1 MNLESTRTP
10 NLNRL
15 GAVYGLLWG
24 AVALAIL
31 KLIGSSGEEVARQT
45 GWYLLGSI
53 PTGILVTHLLA
64 GRLGKTKAWKV
75 WTYGPAAL
83 LLGTLI
89 FAACMLVVF
98 AGYEFCRDL
107 TLGER
112 GVLESLQGLRFRD
125 SLIMFWWYPFYGFA
139 AILPIFLAVGN
150 CWDLRRR
157 MMPAS
162 SCPQP

>member
-1 MNLESTRTP
+1 MENARSP

-24 AVALAIL
+24 VVALAVL
-31 KLIGSSGEEVARQT
+31 KSLGGDFFRMT

-53 PTGILVTHLLA
+53 PTGILVTRLLA

-75 WTYGPAAL
+75 WTFGPAAL

-107 TLGER
+107 ILGQR
-112 GVLESLQGLRFRD
+112 GVLESLQGLRFHD
-125 SLIMFWWYPFYGFA
+125 SLIMFWWYPLYGFA
-139 AILPIFLAVGN
+139 TIVPVFLAVGN

-157 MMPAS
+157 MIPVTA
-162 SCPQP
+162 QG

>member
-1 MNLESTRTP
+1 MENTRSP

-24 AVALAIL
+24 GVALAIL
-31 KLIGSSGEEVARQT
+31 KGIGFSGDQFLQMS

-53 PTGILVTHLLA
+53 PTGILVTRLLA

-75 WTYGPAAL
+75 WTYGPLAL

-98 AGYEFCRDL
+98 AGVEFTRDW
-107 TLGER
+107 R
-112 GVLESLQGLRFRD
+112 GVLESLRGLRFHD
-125 SLIMFWWYPFYGFA
+125 SLILFFWFPFFGFVT
-139 AILPIFLAVGN
+139 IFPIFLAVGN

-157 MMPAS
+157 MMRAS
-162 SCPQP
+162 VQG

>member
-1 MNLESTRTP
+1 MENTRSP
-10 NLNRL
+10 DLNRL

-24 AVALAIL
+24 VAALTIL
-31 KLIGSSGEEVARQT
+31 KLIGGEYI
-45 GWYLLGSI
+45 GWKSCLYLLGSI
-53 PTGILVTHLLA
+53 PTGILVTRLLA

-98 AGYEFCRDL
+98 AGFEFFRDL
-107 TLGER
+107 ILGQR
-112 GVLESLQGLRFRD
+112 GVLESLQGLRFHD
-125 SLIMFWWYPFYGFA
+125 SLILFFWFPFFGFVT
-139 AILPIFLAVGN
+139 IFPIFLAVGN

-157 MMPAS
+157 MMRAS
-162 SCPQP
+162 SQG

>member
-1 MNLESTRTP
+1 MNHEYTRPP

-24 AVALAIL
+24 GVALVIL
-31 KLIGSSGEEVARQT
+31 KSIGFSGDQFLQMT
-45 GWYLLGSI
+45 GWYLLGSV
-53 PTGILVTHLLA
+53 PTGILMTRLLA

-98 AGYEFCRDL
+98 AGLEFTRSL
-107 TLGER
+107 AWR
-112 GVLESLQGLRFRD
+112 GVIESLQGLRFHD
-125 SLIMFWWYPFYGFA
+125 SLIMFFWYPFYGFVTVV
-139 AILPIFLAVGN
+139 PIFLAVLN

-157 MMPAS
+157 MN
-162 SCPQP
+162 PQVS

>member
-1 MNLESTRTP
+1 MENLRTP

-24 AVALAIL
+24 VVALAVL
-31 KLIGSSGEEVARQT
+31 ESLGGDSFRMT

-53 PTGILVTHLLA
+53 PTGILVTRLLA

-107 TLGER
+107 ILGQR
-112 GVLESLQGLRFRD
+112 GVLESLQGLRFHD
-125 SLIMFWWYPFYGFA
+125 SLILFFWFPFFGFA
-139 AILPIFLAVGN
+139 TIVPIFLAVGN

-157 MMPAS
+157 MIPAS
-162 SCPQP
+162 VQG

>member
-1 MNLESTRTP
+1 MHHKNLGTP

-15 GAVYGLLWG
+15 GTVYGLLWG
-24 AVALAIL
+24 GVALVIL
-31 KLIGSSGEEVARQT
+31 KGIGHSGDYFLQMT

-53 PTGILVTHLLA
+53 PTGILVTRLLA

-89 FAACMLVVF
+89 FAACMLVVS
-98 AGYEFCRDL
+98 AGVNFTRSL
-107 TLGER
+107 AWR
-112 GVLESLQGLRFRD
+112 GVLESLQGLRFHD
-125 SLIMFWWYPFYGFA
+125 SLIMFLWYPFYGFA
-139 AILPIFLAVGN
+139 TIFPIFLAVGN

-157 MMPAS
+157 MLPS
-162 SCPQP
+162 SACPQP

>member
-1 MNLESTRTP
+1 MENTRSP

-24 AVALAIL
+24 GVALAIL
-31 KLIGSSGEEVARQT
+31 KGIGFSGDQFLQMS

-53 PTGILVTHLLA
+53 PTGILVTRLLA

-75 WTYGPAAL
+75 WTYGPLAL

-98 AGYEFCRDL
+98 AGVEFTRDW
-107 TLGER
+107 R
-112 GVLESLQGLRFRD
+112 GVLESLRGLRFHD
-125 SLIMFWWYPFYGFA
+125 SLILFFWFPFFGFVT
-139 AILPIFLAVGN
+139 IFPIFLAVGN

-157 MMPAS
+157 MMRAS
-162 SCPQP
+162 SQG

>member
-1 MNLESTRTP
+1 MENLRTP

-24 AVALAIL
+24 MVALVVL
-31 KLIGSSGEEVARQT
+31 KSLGGDFLRMT

-53 PTGILVTHLLA
+53 PTGILVTRLLA

-89 FAACMLVVF
+89 FAACMLVVV
-98 AGYEFCRDL
+98 AGVEFTRDL
-107 TLGER
+107 TWR
-112 GVLESLQGLRFRD
+112 GVTGALQGLRFHD
-125 SLIMFWWYPFYGFA
+125 SLIWCFWFPFFGFVT
-139 AILPIFLAVGN
+139 IVPIFLAVGN

-157 MMPAS
+157 MMPVTA
-162 SCPQP
+162 QG

>member
-1 MNLESTRTP
+1 MENTRSP

-24 AVALAIL
+24 AVALMIL
-31 KLIGSSGEEVARQT
+31 KGIGFSGDQFLQMT

-53 PTGILVTHLLA
+53 PTGILVTRLLA

-89 FAACMLVVF
+89 FAACMLVVI
-98 AGYEFCRDL
+98 AGVEFTRDW
-107 TLGER
+107 R
-112 GVLESLQGLRFRD
+112 GVLESLQGLRFHD
-125 SLIMFWWYPFYGFA
+125 SLILFFWFPFFGFVT
-139 AILPIFLAVGN
+139 IFPIFLAVGN

-157 MMPAS
+157 MMRAS
-162 SCPQP
+162 SQG

>member
-1 MNLESTRTP
+1 MESTRSP

-24 AVALAIL
+24 GVALAVL
-31 KLIGSSGEEVARQT
+31 KSLGGDFFTRMT

-53 PTGILVTHLLA
+53 PTGILVTRLLA
-64 GRLGKTKAWKV
+64 GRLGRTKAWKV

-98 AGYEFCRDL
+98 AGYEFTQSL
-107 TLGER
+107 AWR
-112 GVLESLQGLRFRD
+112 GVMESFQGLRFHD
-125 SLIMFWWYPFYGFA
+125 SLIMFWWYPFYGFVTVV
-139 AILPIFLAVGN
+139 PIFLAVGN

-157 MMPAS
+157 MIPVTS
-162 SCPQP
+162 QG

>member
-1 MNLESTRTP
+1 MENLRTP

-24 AVALAIL
+24 AVALVIL
-31 KLIGSSGEEVARQT
+31 KAIGFSGDQFLQMT

-53 PTGILVTHLLA
+53 PTGILMTRLLA
-64 GRLGKTKAWKV
+64 GCLSKTKAWKV

-112 GVLESLQGLRFRD
+112 GVIESLQGLRFHD
-125 SLIMFWWYPFYGFA
+125 SLIMFWWYPLYGFA
-139 AILPIFLAVGN
+139 TIVPIFLAVGN

-157 MMPAS
+157 MMPATAS
-162 SCPQP
+162 P

>member
-1 MNLESTRTP
+1 MENTRSP

-24 AVALAIL
+24 GVALVIL
-31 KLIGSSGEEVARQT
+31 KGIGFSGDYFLQMT

-64 GRLGKTKAWKV
+64 GRLRKTKTWKV
-75 WTYGPAAL
+75 WTYGPVAL
-83 LLGTLI
+83 LLGTLT

-98 AGYEFCRDL
+98 AGYELCRDL
-107 TLGER
+107 FLKQR
-112 GVLESLQGLRFRD
+112 GVIESLHGLRFHD
-125 SLIMFWWYPFYGFA
+125 SLIMFFWYPLYGFVT
-139 AILPIFLAVGN
+139 IVPIFLAVLN

-157 MMPAS
+157 MFPS
-162 SCPQP
+162 SACPQS

>member
-1 MNLESTRTP
+1 MENLRTP

-24 AVALAIL
+24 GVALAIL
-31 KLIGSSGEEVARQT
+31 KGIGFSGDQFLQMT

-53 PTGILVTHLLA
+53 PTGILVTRLLA

-75 WTYGPAAL
+75 WTYGPVAL

-89 FAACMLVVF
+89 FASCMLVVV
-98 AGYEFCRDL
+98 AGVEFTRSL
-107 TLGER
+107 AWR
-112 GVLESLQGLRFRD
+112 GVLESLQGLRFHD
-125 SLIMFWWYPFYGFA
+125 SLIMFWWYPLYGFA
-139 AILPIFLAVGN
+139 TIVPIFLAVGN

-157 MMPAS
+157 MIPVTA
-162 SCPQP
+162 QG

>member
-1 MNLESTRTP
+1 MENTRSP

-24 AVALAIL
+24 AVALVIL
-31 KLIGSSGEEVARQT
+31 KGIGFSGDKFLQMA

-53 PTGILVTHLLA
+53 PTGILVTRLLA

-89 FAACMLVVF
+89 FAACMLVVV
-98 AGYEFCRDL
+98 AGVEFTRDL
-107 TLGER
+107 AWR
-112 GVLESLQGLRFRD
+112 GVVESLQGLRFHD
-125 SLIMFWWYPFYGFA
+125 SLIMFWWYPLYGFA
-139 AILPIFLAVGN
+139 TIVPIFLAVGN

-157 MMPAS
+157 MI
-162 SCPQP
+162 

>member
-1 MNLESTRTP
+1 MENTRSP

-15 GAVYGLLWG
+15 GTVYGLLWG
-24 AVALAIL
+24 AVALVIL
-31 KLIGSSGEEVARQT
+31 KGIGFSGDQFLQMT

-53 PTGILVTHLLA
+53 PTGILVTRLLA

-98 AGYEFCRDL
+98 AGFEFFRDL
-107 TLGER
+107 ILGQR
-112 GVLESLQGLRFRD
+112 GVLESLQGLRFHD

-139 AILPIFLAVGN
+139 TIVPIFLAVGN

-157 MMPAS
+157 MIPVTA
-162 SCPQP
+162 QG

>member
-1 MNLESTRTP
+1 MENTRSP

-24 AVALAIL
+24 AVALMIL
-31 KLIGSSGEEVARQT
+31 KGIGFSGDQFLQMT

-53 PTGILVTHLLA
+53 PTGILVTRLLA

-98 AGYEFCRDL
+98 AGYAFYRDL

-125 SLIMFWWYPFYGFA
+125 SLIMFWWYPLYGFA
-139 AILPIFLAVGN
+139 TVVPIFLAVGN

-157 MMPAS
+157 MMRAS
-162 SCPQP
+162 SQG

>member
-1 MNLESTRTP
+1 MENTRSP

-24 AVALAIL
+24 AVALVIL
-31 KLIGSSGEEVARQT
+31 KGIGFSGDQFLQMT

-53 PTGILVTHLLA
+53 PTGILVTRLLA
-64 GRLGKTKAWKV
+64 GRLGRTKAWKV

-98 AGYEFCRDL
+98 AGVEFTRDW
-107 TLGER
+107 R
-112 GVLESLQGLRFRD
+112 GVLESLRGLRFHD
-125 SLIMFWWYPFYGFA
+125 SLILFFWFPFFGFVT
-139 AILPIFLAVGN
+139 IFPIFLAVGN

-157 MMPAS
+157 MIPVTA
-162 SCPQP
+162 QG

>member
-1 MNLESTRTP
+1 MESTRTP

-24 AVALAIL
+24 AVALVIL
-31 KLIGSSGEEVARQT
+31 KGIGFSGDQFLQMT

-53 PTGILVTHLLA
+53 PTGILVTRLLA
-64 GRLGKTKAWKV
+64 GRLGRTKAWKV

-98 AGYEFCRDL
+98 AGVEFTQSL
-107 TLGER
+107 AWR
-112 GVLESLQGLRFRD
+112 GVTGALQGLRFHD
-125 SLIMFWWYPFYGFA
+125 SLIMFWWYPLYGFA
-139 AILPIFLAVGN
+139 TIVPIFLAVGN

-157 MMPAS
+157 MIPVTA
-162 SCPQP
+162 QG

>member
-1 MNLESTRTP
+1 MENTRSP

-15 GAVYGLLWG
+15 GAVYGPLWG
-24 AVALAIL
+24 VAALTIL
-31 KLIGSSGEEVARQT
+31 KLIGGEYI
-45 GWYLLGSI
+45 GWKSCLYLLGSI
-53 PTGILVTHLLA
+53 LTGILVTRLLA

-98 AGYEFCRDL
+98 AGFEFFRDL
-107 TLGER
+107 ILGQR
-112 GVLESLQGLRFRD
+112 GVIESLQGLRFHD
-125 SLIMFWWYPFYGFA
+125 SLIMFWWYPLYGFA
-139 AILPIFLAVGN
+139 TVVPIFLAVGN

-157 MMPAS
+157 MIPATA
-162 SCPQP
+162 QI

>member
-1 MNLESTRTP
+1 MESTRTP

-24 AVALAIL
+24 AVALVIL
-31 KLIGSSGEEVARQT
+31 KGIGFSGDQFLQMT

-53 PTGILVTHLLA
+53 PTGILVTRLLA

-75 WTYGPAAL
+75 WTNGPVAL

-89 FAACMLVVF
+89 FASCMLVVV
-98 AGYEFCRDL
+98 AGVEFTRSL
-107 TLGER
+107 AWR
-112 GVLESLQGLRFRD
+112 GVLESLQGLRFHD

-139 AILPIFLAVGN
+139 TIVPIFLAVGN

-157 MMPAS
+157 MMRAS
-162 SCPQP
+162 SQG

>member
-1 MNLESTRTP
+1 MENTRSP
-10 NLNRL
+10 NLSRL

-24 AVALAIL
+24 GVALVIL
-31 KLIGSSGEEVARQT
+31 KGIGFSGDKFLQMA

-53 PTGILVTHLLA
+53 PTGILVTRLLA

-75 WTYGPAAL
+75 WTYGPLAL

-98 AGYEFCRDL
+98 AGVEFTRSL
-107 TLGER
+107 AWR
-112 GVLESLQGLRFRD
+112 GVLESLQGLRFHD
-125 SLIMFWWYPFYGFA
+125 SLILFFWFPFFGFVT
-139 AILPIFLAVGN
+139 IVPIFLAVLN

-157 MMPAS
+157 MMTAS
-162 SCPQP
+162 SCP

>member
-1 MNLESTRTP
+1 MENTRSP

-24 AVALAIL
+24 AVALMIL
-31 KLIGSSGEEVARQT
+31 KGIGFSGDQFLQMT

-53 PTGILVTHLLA
+53 PTGILVTRLLA

-89 FAACMLVVF
+89 FAACMLVVI
-98 AGYEFCRDL
+98 AGVEFTRDW
-107 TLGER
+107 R
-112 GVLESLQGLRFRD
+112 GVLESLRGLRFHD
-125 SLIMFWWYPFYGFA
+125 SLILFWWYPLYGFA
-139 AILPIFLAVGN
+139 TVVPIFLAVGN

-157 MMPAS
+157 MIPVTA
-162 SCPQP
+162 QG

>member
-1 MNLESTRTP
+1 MENTRSP

-24 AVALAIL
+24 GVALAIL
-31 KLIGSSGEEVARQT
+31 KGIGFSGDQFLQMS

-53 PTGILVTHLLA
+53 PTGILVTRLLA
-64 GRLGKTKAWKV
+64 GRLGRTKAWKV

-89 FAACMLVVF
+89 FAACMLVVI
-98 AGYEFCRDL
+98 AGVEFTRDW
-107 TLGER
+107 R
-112 GVLESLQGLRFRD
+112 GVLESLRGLRFHD
-125 SLIMFWWYPFYGFA
+125 SLILFFWFPFFGFVT
-139 AILPIFLAVGN
+139 IVPIFLAVGN

-157 MMPAS
+157 MIPVTA
-162 SCPQP
+162 QG

>member
-1 MNLESTRTP
+1 MENLRTP

-24 AVALAIL
+24 MVALAVL
-31 KLIGSSGEEVARQT
+31 KSLGGDFLRMT

-53 PTGILVTHLLA
+53 PTGILVTRLLA

-89 FAACMLVVF
+89 FAACMLVVV
-98 AGYEFCRDL
+98 AGVEFTQSL
-107 TLGER
+107 AWR
-112 GVLESLQGLRFRD
+112 GVTESLQGLRFHD
-125 SLIMFWWYPFYGFA
+125 SLILFFWFPFFGFVT
-139 AILPIFLAVGN
+139 IVPIFLAVGN

-162 SCPQP
+162 SCP

>member
-1 MNLESTRTP
+1 MENTRSP

-24 AVALAIL
+24 GVALAIL
-31 KLIGSSGEEVARQT
+31 KGIGFSGDQFLQMS

-53 PTGILVTHLLA
+53 PTGILVTRLLA
-64 GRLGKTKAWKV
+64 GRLGRTKAWKV

-98 AGYEFCRDL
+98 AGVEFTRDW
-107 TLGER
+107 R
-112 GVLESLQGLRFRD
+112 GVLESLRGLRFHD
-125 SLIMFWWYPFYGFA
+125 SLILFFWFPFFGFVT
-139 AILPIFLAVGN
+139 IFPIFLAVGN

-157 MMPAS
+157 MMPVTA
-162 SCPQP
+162 QG

>member
-1 MNLESTRTP
+1 MENTSSP

-24 AVALAIL
+24 GVALAIL
-31 KLIGSSGEEVARQT
+31 KGIGFSGDQFLQMS

-53 PTGILVTHLLA
+53 PTGILVTRLLA
-64 GRLGKTKAWKV
+64 GRLGRTKAWKV

-89 FAACMLVVF
+89 FAACMLVVI
-98 AGYEFCRDL
+98 AGVEFTRDW
-107 TLGER
+107 R
-112 GVLESLQGLRFRD
+112 GVLESLRGLRFHD
-125 SLIMFWWYPFYGFA
+125 SLILFFWFPFFGFVT
-139 AILPIFLAVGN
+139 IFPIFLAVGN

-157 MMPAS
+157 MIPVTA
-162 SCPQP
+162 QG

>member
-1 MNLESTRTP
+1 MENLRTP

-24 AVALAIL
+24 MVALAVL
-31 KLIGSSGEEVARQT
+31 KSLGGDFLRMT

-53 PTGILVTHLLA
+53 PTGILVTRLLA

-89 FAACMLVVF
+89 FAACMLVVV
-98 AGYEFCRDL
+98 AGVEFTRDL
-107 TLGER
+107 TWR
-112 GVLESLQGLRFRD
+112 GVTGALQGLRFHD
-125 SLIMFWWYPFYGFA
+125 SLILFFWFPFLGFVT
-139 AILPIFLAVGN
+139 IVPIFLAVGN

-162 SCPQP
+162 SCP

>member
-1 MNLESTRTP
+1 MENTRSP

-24 AVALAIL
+24 AVALMIL
-31 KLIGSSGEEVARQT
+31 KGIGFSGDQFLQMT

-53 PTGILVTHLLA
+53 PTGILVTRLLA

-98 AGYEFCRDL
+98 AGVEFTRDW
-107 TLGER
+107 R
-112 GVLESLQGLRFRD
+112 GVLESLRGLRFHD
-125 SLIMFWWYPFYGFA
+125 SLILFFWFPFFGFVT
-139 AILPIFLAVGN
+139 IVPIFLAVGN

-157 MMPAS
+157 MIPVTA
-162 SCPQP
+162 QG

>member
-1 MNLESTRTP
+1 MENTRSP

-24 AVALAIL
+24 GVALAIL
-31 KLIGSSGEEVARQT
+31 KGIGFSGDQFLQMS

-53 PTGILVTHLLA
+53 PTGILVTRLLA
-64 GRLGKTKAWKV
+64 GRLGRTKAWKV

-98 AGYEFCRDL
+98 AGVEFTRDW
-107 TLGER
+107 R
-112 GVLESLQGLRFRD
+112 GVLESLRGLRFHD
-125 SLIMFWWYPFYGFA
+125 SLILFFWFPFFGFVT
-139 AILPIFLAVGN
+139 IFPIFLAVGN

-157 MMPAS
+157 MIPVTA
-162 SCPQP
+162 QG

>member
-1 MNLESTRTP
+1 MESRRSP

-24 AVALAIL
+24 VVGLAIL
-31 KLIGSSGEEVARQT
+31 KLIAGEYI
-45 GWYLLGSI
+45 GWKSCLYLLGSI
-53 PTGILVTHLLA
+53 PTGILMTHLLA
-64 GRLGKTKAWKV
+64 GRLGKTKAWTV

-98 AGYEFCRDL
+98 GGYEFCRDL

-112 GVLESLQGLRFRD
+112 GVIESLQGLRFHD
-125 SLIMFWWYPFYGFA
+125 SLIMFWWYPLYGFA
-139 AILPIFLAVGN
+139 TIVPIFLAVGN

-162 SCPQP
+162 ARAR

>member
-1 MNLESTRTP
+1 MENTRSP
-10 NLNRL
+10 DLNRL

-24 AVALAIL
+24 VVALVIL
-31 KLIGSSGEEVARQT
+31 KGIGFSWDQFLQMT

-53 PTGILVTHLLA
+53 PTGILVTRLLA
-64 GRLGKTKAWKV
+64 GRLGRTKAWKV

-107 TLGER
+107 ILGQR
-112 GVLESLQGLRFRD
+112 GVLESLQGLRFHD
-125 SLIMFWWYPFYGFA
+125 SLIMFWWYPLYGFA
-139 AILPIFLAVGN
+139 TIVPIFLAVGN

-157 MMPAS
+157 MNTQAGE
-162 SCPQP
+162 QF